1 MARVAVRAVAV
12 RAVTKGVEEKVV
24 VMVVEVREAVR
35 WRRQGSAAPDD
46 QAGTTLPKS
55 GRYYVPAAGTIRRW
69 PCTIRY
75 HVLGSA
81 PDDLALLD
89 DAAQLSQHGLPHVNC
104 AHASR
109 LRLGSRGK
117 HA

>member
-1 MARVAVRAVAV
+1 M
-12 RAVTKGVEEKVV
+12 KGVEEKVV
-24 VMVVEVREAVR
+24 VMVV
-35 WRRQGSAAPDD
+35 G
-46 QAGTTLPKS
+46 G
-55 GRYYVPAAGTIRRW
+55 
-69 PCTIRY
+69 
-75 HVLGSA
+75 A